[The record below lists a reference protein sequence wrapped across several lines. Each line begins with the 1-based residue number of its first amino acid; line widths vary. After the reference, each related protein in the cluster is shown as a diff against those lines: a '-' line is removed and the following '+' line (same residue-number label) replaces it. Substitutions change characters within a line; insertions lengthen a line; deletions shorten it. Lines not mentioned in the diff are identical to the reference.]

1 MKTILFSALLAL
13 GAILA
18 TGGNQGGG
26 TNAPKG
32 GILDI
37 ASNQTGG
44 NQGGGTNAP
53 KGGIL
58 DIA

>member
-1 MKTILFSALLAL
+1 MKTILFSALLAV
-13 GAILA
+13 GALLA

-26 TNAPKG
+26 LNTPKG
-32 GILDI
+32 GVLDI

-44 NQGGGTNAP
+44 NQGGGLNTP
-53 KGGIL
+53 KGGVL